1 MPTIVDTIY
10 GSRLRAIPVVKWP
23 GGKRR
28 LVNQIL
34 KQFHEPQ
41 VHNYWEPFAGG
52 TPIFWQK

>member
-10 GSRLRAIPVVKWP
+10 GSRLQAKPVVKWP

-34 KQFHEPQ
+34 KQFPEPQ

-52 TPIFWQK
+52 TPICWQK